1 MKVCVI
7 GLGEVGLP
15 TAKYVQ
21 TKNSDTWG
29 YDIDQNVVKRAIES
43 GFKNATTDWLKI
55 PPADVYV
62 ICVSTRVSGNLPDH
76 SSVFDVCKKIFN
88 RSKHVSLVS
97 IESTIIPGTSKRIWE
112 DIFKKQI
119 NLVHVPHRYWPKE
132 PEAHGVNQL
141 RVIGAIDEPSLVVG
155 TDFYNKNLGIPLH
168 RVSSIEAA
176 EICKVSENAYRYV
189 QIAFSEE
196 LRMISEELGIN
207 FKEVQ
212 EACNS
217 KWNITLPEALNGI
230 GGTCLP
236 KDTLYLHSLTSY
248 NDLLKGALNADAKY
262 KQWLEKQA
270 SKSALPPSK
279 NQKQ

>member
-1 MKVCVI
+1 MKVCII

-21 TKNSDTWG
+21 TKEFETWG
-29 YDIDQNVVKRAIES
+29 YDKDQTVVKRAIEN
-43 GFKNATTDWLKI
+43 GFQNATSEWLQI

-62 ICVSTRVSGNLPDH
+62 ICVSTRVSGTLPDH
-76 SSVFDVCKKIFN
+76 SSVFDVCEKIFKVP
-88 RSKHVSLVS
+88 KHVSLVS
-97 IESTIIPGTSKRIWE
+97 IESTIIPGTSKRIWQ
-112 DIFKKQI
+112 DIFKKRI
-119 NLVHVPHRYWPKE
+119 DLVHVPHRYWPKE
-132 PEAHGVNQL
+132 PEIHGVNQL
-141 RVIGAIDEPSLVVG
+141 RVIGAIDEQSLTVG
-155 TDFYNKNLGIPLH
+155 TDFYNKKLDIPLH

-196 LRMISEELGIN
+196 LRMITEELGIN

-217 KWNITLPEALNGI
+217 KWNITMPEALNGI

-248 NDLLKGALNADAKY
+248 HDLLEGAVNADAEY
-262 KQWLEKQA
+262 KRWLEKLA
-270 SKSALPPSK
+270 SKSVLSSSK
-279 NQKQ
+279 DPKQ